1 MKSSNKIINI
11 LAVLIY
17 SIGIF
22 LGMAATGIASWGDL
36 EASLFDSSVSDKG
49 RMRIS
54 CPVVITKNEV
64 GLVKAKFSNP
74 LDDPIKNR
82 LKMRISDGFVTLIR
96 QEDDILSL
104 EPGETQSRQWRVT
117 ADDGVFNGLL
127 VMLKLRSNP
136 TYPLP
141 SRQATCGI
149 LVVNTSSLSGG
160 ELSTIVI
167 AASLG
172 LIVVGAGLW
181 YFNHRPLKGKSL
193 VTMSAIVSL
202 GGLVLIGLIASLI
215 GWWLLGG
222 IVFVIGVLMIVTI
235 VYFLLTYET
244 LPLSKS

>member
-36 EASLFDSSVSDKG
+36 ESTLFDSSVSEKG
-49 RMRIS
+49 RLRIS

-64 GLVKAKFSNP
+64 GLVKANFSNP

-149 LVVNTSSLSGG
+149 LVVNTSSLSG
-160 ELSTIVI
+160 EEISTIII

-172 LIVVGAGLW
+172 LTVFGAGLW

-193 VTMSAIVSL
+193 VTMSAMVSL
-202 GGLVLIGLIASLI
+202 GVLVLIGLSASII

-222 IVFVIGVLMIVTI
+222 IVFIIGLLMIVAM
-235 VYFLLTYET
+235 VSYFLVSRELVYH
-244 LPLSKS
+244 